1 MSLANLPIGVFDL
14 LLLAVL
20 AAGLFRGRQHGMS
33 VEMLDLAKWLA
44 VLFGSAAI
52 YEALGRQLAGS
63 IRVFGLLSCYLLAY
77 LSVALLI
84 FTLFALLK
92 RAVGGKLLGS
102 DIFGRSEYYLGM
114 VSGMVRYACVL
125 LAALALLN
133 ARSFNPLEVRAMRD
147 FQKHQFGNELFP
159 TLHTVQ
165 TSVFQK
171 SFSGPWIHHNLGF
184 LLIKPTEPERR
195 QYHLPEAKLPF

>member
-1 MSLANLPIGVFDL
+1 MSLANLPINVFDF

-20 AAGLFRGRQHGMS
+20 AAGLFSGRQHGMS
-33 VEMLDLAKWLA
+33 VELLDLLKWLA
-44 VLFGSAAI
+44 VLFGSAAA
-52 YEALGRQLAGS
+52 YEVLGRQLAQATG
-63 IRVFGLLSCYLLAY
+63 VFGLLSCYLLAY
-77 LSVALLI
+77 LGAAMLI

-133 ARSFNPLEVRAMRD
+133 ARAFSPRDVRTMRD
-147 FQKHQFGNELFP
+147 FQKAQFGTDLFP
-159 TLHTVQ
+159 TLQSLQ
-165 TSVFQK
+165 TAVFQK
-171 SFSGPWIHHNLGF
+171 SCVGPWIHQHLDF
-184 LLIKPTEPERR
+184 LLIKPTEPDSR
-195 QYHLPEAKLPF
+195 QYHLRDPSLKL

>member
-1 MSLANLPIGVFDL
+1 MSLANLPISVFDL

-20 AAGLFRGRQHGMS
+20 AAGLFSGRQHGMS
-33 VEMLDLAKWLA
+33 VELLDLVKWLA
-44 VLFGSAAI
+44 LLFGSAAL
-52 YEALGRQLAGS
+52 YEVLGRQLARS
-63 IRVFGLLSCYLLAY
+63 IPVFGLLSCYLVAY
-77 LSVALLI
+77 LVAALLI

-102 DIFGRSEYYLGM
+102 DIFGRGEYYLGM

-133 ARSFNPLEVRAMRD
+133 ARSFSSLDVRSMRD
-147 FQKHQFGNELFP
+147 FQKAQFGTDLFP
-159 TLHTVQ
+159 TLHSLQ

-171 SFSGPWIHHNLGF
+171 SFMGPWIHQNLDF
-184 LLIKPTEPERR
+184 LLIKPTPPDNR
-195 QYHLPEAKLPF
+195 QHHLREIKAPF